1 MNAPDPDTQR
11 QIAAFLAGC
20 TTASLA
26 TVDERCRPHACNI
39 WYAST
44 ADLVMYFVSS
54 PATAHASHI
63 ARDPAVALT
72 VYAHV
77 AEPSQIHGLQLHG
90 RCEMLIADAD
100 RAAALAVY
108 SARYPTITANEMFRA
123 RIASERFYRVT
134 PSWLRWIDNRRGFGF
149 KVEREV

>member
-1 MNAPDPDTQR
+1 MNTHDPDTLR

-26 TVDERCRPHACNI
+26 TIDEQGRPHACNI
-39 WYAST
+39 WYACT
-44 ADLVMYFVSS
+44 ADLLMYFVSS
-54 PATAHASHI
+54 PAAAHASHI
-63 ARDPAVALT
+63 ARDPAVAVT

-90 RCEMLIADAD
+90 RCEMLVTDAD

-108 SARYPTITANEMFRA
+108 AARYPAITANEQFRK

>member
-1 MNAPDPDTQR
+1 VNTPDPDTRQ

-26 TVDERCRPHACNI
+26 TVDEHGHPHACNI
-39 WYAST
+39 WYACKP
-44 ADLVMYFVSS
+44 DLLMYFVSS

-63 ARDPAVALT
+63 ARDPCVAVT

-90 RCEMLIADAD
+90 RCEMLVADAD
-100 RAAALAVY
+100 CAAALAVY
-108 SARYPTITANEMFRA
+108 AARYPAIAANEMFRK
-123 RIASERFYRVT
+123 RIASERFYRIT

-149 KVEREV
+149 KFELGT